1 MSDKVIIYSR
11 EDGGVSVIHPAD
23 ATLSMEKI
31 AEISVPSGTSYKIV
45 NASSIPSDR
54 IFRNAWKEGS
64 TKVSV
69 DIPKAKE
76 LTHEARR
83 FARDGEM
90 APFDLKVT
98 IPDESAAAEAE
109 RVKLRKK
116 YADLQTEIDASSTE
130 TALKS
135 VMKKLP

>member
-1 MSDKVIIYSR
+1 MKCAVYSESDGNVH
-11 EDGGVSVIHPAD
+11 VFHPVDRSISDSALKALVKENTGKD
-23 ATLSMEKI
+23 CKILSTDNL
-31 AEISVPSGTSYKIV
+31 P
-45 NASSIPSDR
+45 DR
-54 IFRNAWKEGS
+54 LFRNAWKEGS

-116 YADLQTEIDASSTE
+116 YANLQTEIDASSTE